1 MKLSTRGRY
10 GVRLMLELALHYG
23 EGPVLLKDIAE
34 RQGISEKYLW
44 QLINPLKTTGLVN
57 SRRGAHGGYVLGK
70 PPEAISLKAILQI
83 LEGPLCLVDCVD
95 NPSLCKRSLSCI
107 SRDIWGEASKN
118 MQQTLEDTISVLL
131 KHEADLQKAKRQFI
145 SPPPPPT
152 RPQTRQK
159 PDEFGRFSGN

>member
-23 EGPVLLKDIAE
+23 EGPILLKDIAE

-57 SRRGAHGGYVLGK
+57 SLRGAHGGYILGK
-70 PPEAISLKAILQI
+70 APDAISLKEILQV

-95 NPSLCKRSLSCI
+95 NPSLCERADSCI

-118 MQQTLEDTISVLL
+118 MQQTLEDTTLAAMV
-131 KHEADLQKAKRQFI
+131 E
-145 SPPPPPT
+145 
-152 RPQTRQK
+152 RQK
-159 PDEFGRFSGN
+159 EKEKKKEKSETG

>member
-23 EGPVLLKDIAE
+23 EGPILLKDIAE

-57 SRRGAHGGYVLGK
+57 SLRGAHGGYVLAK
-70 PPEAISLKAILQI
+70 APEAISLKAILQI
-83 LEGPLCLVDCVD
+83 LEGSLCLVDCVD
-95 NPSLCKRSLSCI
+95 NPALCERSLSCI

-118 MQQTLEDTISVLL
+118 MQQTLEDTTLAAMV
-131 KHEADLQKAKRQFI
+131 E
-145 SPPPPPT
+145 
-152 RPQTRQK
+152 RQK
-159 PDEFGRFSGN
+159 EKLKNETG

>member
-23 EGPVLLKDIAE
+23 EGPILLKDIAE

-57 SRRGAHGGYVLGK
+57 SQRGAHGGYVLGK
-70 PPEAISLKAILQI
+70 APEAISLKAILQI
-83 LEGPLCLVDCVD
+83 LEGSLCLVDCVD
-95 NPSLCKRSLSCI
+95 NPALCERSPSCV

-118 MQQTLEDTISVLL
+118 MQQTLQDTTLAAMV
-131 KHEADLQKAKRQFI
+131 E
-145 SPPPPPT
+145 
-152 RPQTRQK
+152 RQK
-159 PDEFGRFSGN
+159 EKLKNETGQ

>member
-23 EGPVLLKDIAE
+23 EGPILLKDIAE

-57 SRRGAHGGYVLGK
+57 SLRGAHGGYMLGK
-70 PPEAISLKAILQI
+70 APETISLKAILQI

-95 NPSLCKRSLSCI
+95 NPALCERSLSCI

-118 MQQTLEDTISVLL
+118 MQQTLEDTTLAAMV
-131 KHEADLQKAKRQFI
+131 E
-145 SPPPPPT
+145 
-152 RPQTRQK
+152 RQK
-159 PDEFGRFSGN
+159 EKLKNETG

>member
-23 EGPVLLKDIAE
+23 EGPILLKDIAE

-57 SRRGAHGGYVLGK
+57 SLRGAHGGYVLGK
-70 PPEAISLKAILQI
+70 APEAISLKVILQV

-95 NPSLCKRSLSCI
+95 NPSLCERAPSCI

-118 MQQTLEDTISVLL
+118 MQQTLEDTTLAAMV
-131 KHEADLQKAKRQFI
+131 E
-145 SPPPPPT
+145 
-152 RPQTRQK
+152 RQK
-159 PDEFGRFSGN
+159 EKLKNETG

>member
-23 EGPVLLKDIAE
+23 EGPILLKDIAA

-57 SRRGAHGGYVLGK
+57 SLRGAHGGYVLGK
-70 PPEAISLKAILQI
+70 APEAISLKAILRI
-83 LEGPLCLVDCVD
+83 LEGSLCLVDCVD
-95 NPSLCKRSLSCI
+95 NPALCERSLSCI

-118 MQQTLEDTISVLL
+118 MQQTLEETTLAALVERQKEKL
-131 KHEADLQKAKRQFI
+131 KHE
-145 SPPPPPT
+145 T
-152 RPQTRQK
+152 
-159 PDEFGRFSGN
+159 G

>member
-10 GVRLMLELALHYG
+10 GVRLMLELALRYG

-57 SRRGAHGGYVLGK
+57 SLRGAHGGYVLGK
-70 PPEAISLKAILQI
+70 SPEAISLKAILQI

-95 NPSLCKRSLSCI
+95 NPSLCERADSCI

-118 MQQTLEDTISVLL
+118 MQQTLEDTTLAAMV
-131 KHEADLQKAKRQFI
+131 E
-145 SPPPPPT
+145 
-152 RPQTRQK
+152 RQK
-159 PDEFGRFSGN
+159 EKLKNETG